1 MKKPKN
7 MKERKRNCRMLR
19 KMKKSILTWM
29 MRKKRVVSLTMS
41 QSRKEEDHPG
51 MKEKETSNQKTN
63 SRDSIDSVLE
73 DLR

>member
-41 QSRKEEDHPG
+41 QSRREEDHPEV
-51 MKEKETSNQKTN
+51 KEKETSNQKTN